1 MGDYAKALGS
11 KLRAIR
17 QQQGLS
23 LHGVEQKSGGRWKA
37 VVVGSYERGD
47 RAVTVQ
53 KLAELADFYGVPVAE
68 LLPEGR
74 IPSGSEPAT
83 KIVINLERLQQL
95 PADKVGPLARYAA
108 AIQSQRGDYNGK
120 VLSIRAEDLRSLAII
135 YDKTPGELT
144 DQLIDWG
151 VLPPEA
157 RPIGYAVSAHG
168 DRGRA
173 SRAAVA
179 PAGGD
184 GLRRRRSRRSRSSPR
199 HQGDR
204 HADRRQHRP
213 DRGWCGVA
221 QPGGQHEPAQGRA
234 QRVRDVEARLHR
246 GRRQRRGLPGGVEHH
261 RLHHRHQREA
271 QCADRER
278 GHRRAAPRECT
289 AATAA
294 EEHRPTARRARRRP
308 PAGCPCGRRAGRPGT
323 SRRSCRDPA
332 GPA

>member
-1 MGDYAKALGS
+1 MGDYAKALGG

-120 VLSIRAEDLRSLAII
+120 VLTLRRDDLRAIACVL
-135 YDKTPGELT
+135 DVSPENAPRRLQ
-144 DQLIDWG
+144 QLG
-151 VLPPEA
+151 VA
-157 RPIGYAVSAHG
+157 F
-168 DRGRA
+168 
-173 SRAAVA
+173 A
-179 PAGGD
+179 PAT
-184 GLRRRRSRRSRSSPR
+184 
-199 HQGDR
+199 
-204 HADRRQHRP
+204 
-213 DRGWCGVA
+213 V
-221 QPGGQHEPAQGRA
+221 
-234 QRVRDVEARLHR
+234 
-246 GRRQRRGLPGGVEHH
+246 
-261 RLHHRHQREA
+261 
-271 QCADRER
+271 
-278 GHRRAAPRECT
+278 
-289 AATAA
+289 
-294 EEHRPTARRARRRP
+294 
-308 PAGCPCGRRAGRPGT
+308 
-323 SRRSCRDPA
+323 
-332 GPA
+332 

>member
-1 MGDYAKALGS
+1 MGDYAKALGG

-74 IPSGSEPAT
+74 VPSGSEPAT

-135 YDKTPGELT
+135 YDMTPGELT

-157 RPIGYAVSAHG
+157 RPS
-168 DRGRA
+168 
-173 SRAAVA
+173 
-179 PAGGD
+179 
-184 GLRRRRSRRSRSSPR
+184 
-199 HQGDR
+199 
-204 HADRRQHRP
+204 HRV
-213 DRGWCGVA
+213 D
-221 QPGGQHEPAQGRA
+221 
-234 QRVRDVEARLHR
+234 
-246 GRRQRRGLPGGVEHH
+246 
-261 RLHHRHQREA
+261 
-271 QCADRER
+271 
-278 GHRRAAPRECT
+278 
-289 AATAA
+289 
-294 EEHRPTARRARRRP
+294 
-308 PAGCPCGRRAGRPGT
+308 
-323 SRRSCRDPA
+323 
-332 GPA
+332 